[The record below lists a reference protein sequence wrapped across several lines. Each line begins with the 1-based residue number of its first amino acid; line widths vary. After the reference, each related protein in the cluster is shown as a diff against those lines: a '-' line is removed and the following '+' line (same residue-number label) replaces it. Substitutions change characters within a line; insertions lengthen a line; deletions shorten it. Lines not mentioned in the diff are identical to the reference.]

1 MYIPEPM
8 CQRNIF
14 ILMLCILM
22 NNTDLF
28 DLISGTFLQ
37 SLPELVTSPKG
48 HSLSPRSCP
57 PAVSAHSERFGYY
70 NKTEKAT

>member
-8 CQRNIF
+8 CQRNIL

-57 PAVSAHSERFGYY
+57 PARSVLFKKSGY
-70 NKTEKAT
+70 